1 MRSDE
6 KPDIRMASNVGFALA
21 GSTSRNQQ
29 DCNNINILRTSAEE
43 PADDCSAE
51 TVDVAHLNNGVGE
64 PISHIRVR
72 TPDHAGLV
80 SMVGS
85 ISKSW

>member
-1 MRSDE
+1 M
-6 KPDIRMASNVGFALA
+6 VTTLTFFA
-21 GSTSRNQQ
+21 
-29 DCNNINILRTSAEE
+29 
-43 PADDCSAE
+43 PARKNLQDCSAE